1 MVSFTVGSSNC
12 RLLRRKSVSR
22 SLRKDFSPSSFF
34 FSTMN
39 FLRDWMARLTRSASD
54 AVVVLLFSRMMRI
67 RVVCDLFRFLFLQ
80 KAYLFS
86 GKSVD
91 TAALSALL

>member
-1 MVSFTVGSSNC
+1 
-12 RLLRRKSVSR
+12 
-22 SLRKDFSPSSFF
+22 
-34 FSTMN
+34 MN

-54 AVVVLLFSRMMRI
+54 NAALVLLLFSRMMMRI
-67 RVVCDLFRFLFLQ
+67 RGRVRPLSLPFLQ

-91 TAALSALL
+91 TAALSALR